1 MLRVINLQSGYGAL
15 SVIDGISL
23 RVTQG
28 EVIAL
33 LGGNGAGKSTL
44 LKTIAGLLPPKEG
57 RILLH
62 GKEVT
67 GRSAERMAGL
77 GLTLVP
83 EGRGLF
89 PGMSVLEN
97 LRMGGYARKLSR
109 RQLTEKLEQQYALF
123 PVLAER
129 RTEKAGNLSGGQQQM
144 LALARALIGTPDI
157 LLLDE
162 PSTGLAPLLVAEVF
176 EKIQQLKQAG
186 ITILLAEQNVQQALQ
201 AADRAYVIENGRIVL
216 SGAASELIASD
227 EVKRAYLGI

>member
-1 MLRVINLQSGYGAL
+1 MLRVVNLRSGYGAL

-23 RVTQG
+23 HVAQG

-44 LKTIAGLLPPKEG
+44 LKAIAGLLSPTEG
-57 RILLH
+57 RILLN

-67 GRSAERMAGL
+67 GKAAEVIAAR

-89 PGMSVLEN
+89 PQMSVLDN
-97 LRMGGYARKLSR
+97 LRMGGFARRLKGKALAGKIT
-109 RQLTEKLEQQYALF
+109 QACDLF
-123 PVLAER
+123 PILTDR
-129 RTEKAGNLSGGQQQM
+129 LRDRAGNLSGGQQQM
-144 LALARALIGTPDI
+144 LALAKALVGSPDI

-176 EKIQQLKQAG
+176 EKIHQLRQAG
-186 ITILLAEQNVQQALQ
+186 MTILLAEQNVQQALQ

-216 SGAASELIASD
+216 NGPAAELMESE
-227 EVKRAYLGI
+227 EVKRAYLGV

>member
-1 MLRVINLQSGYGAL
+1 MNLRSGYGTL

-23 RVTQG
+23 HVAQG

-44 LKTIAGLLPPKEG
+44 LKTVAGLLSPTEG
-57 RILLH
+57 RILLS
-62 GKEVT
+62 GKDIT
-67 GRSAERMAGL
+67 GKPAEQIAAR

-89 PGMSVLEN
+89 PQMSVLDN
-97 LRMGGYARKLSR
+97 LRMGGFARRLSGKALAENITR
-109 RQLTEKLEQQYALF
+109 ACDLF
-123 PVLAER
+123 PILTDRLKDRAV
-129 RTEKAGNLSGGQQQM
+129 NLSGGQQQM
-144 LALARALIGTPDI
+144 LALARALVGSPEI

-176 EKIQQLKQAG
+176 EKIHQLRQAG
-186 ITILLAEQNVQQALQ
+186 MTILLAEQNVQQALQ

-216 SGAASELIASD
+216 HGPAAELMESED
-227 EVKRAYLGI
+227 VKRAYLGV

>member
-1 MLRVINLQSGYGAL
+1 MLRVINLQAGYGAL
-15 SVIDGISL
+15 TVIDGISL
-23 RVTQG
+23 RVEPG

-44 LKTIAGLLPPKEG
+44 LKTIAGLILPKEG
-57 RILLH
+57 RILLK
-62 GKEVT
+62 GKPVT
-67 GRSAERMAGL
+67 GWPAERLAAA

-97 LRMGGYARKLSR
+97 LRLGGYARRLSGR
-109 RQLTEKLEQQYALF
+109 RLAEQVAQMYELF
-123 PVLAER
+123 PALAER
-129 RTEKAGNLSGGQQQM
+129 PGTRAGHLSGGQQQM
-144 LALARALIGTPDI
+144 LALAKALIGSPNI

-176 EKIQQLKQAG
+176 TRIAQLKAAG
-186 ITILLAEQNVQQALQ
+186 ITILIAEQNVQLALQ

-216 SGAASELIASD
+216 SGSASELMESD